1 MKIICLTF
9 TCARDAERAAFHQK
23 FLPANWRKIWCVES
37 KDADLPVPAE
47 TEKLVR
53 DFPRGGS
60 LRQVEAIRG
69 MRAVFLEL
77 ANECDLLVKLD
88 SDTALFRP
96 EAFTVPAE
104 VADTDFTYIRRHTAE
119 SRLLANG
126 CCYAVSE
133 RALRRLKNFDEA
145 RDIPPAF
152 GGHEDLIFSAFWTGG
167 IVPENR
173 DLTLCQIDKK
183 KVWWSIKTYAGND
196 IFAGHFG
203 YIPQAQDFALCEAL
217 HGRRDTPVA
226 SA

>member
-1 MKIICLTF
+1 MNIICLTF

-23 FLPANWRKIWCVES
+23 FLPENWRKIWCVEP
-37 KDADLPVPAE
+37 KDALLPVPAG

-53 DFPRGGS
+53 AFPRGAS
-60 LRQVEAIRG
+60 LRQIEAIRG
-69 MRAVFLEL
+69 MRNVYLEL
-77 ANECDLLVKLD
+77 AEKCDLLVKLD

-96 EAFTVPAE
+96 EAWTVPAE
-104 VADTDFTYIRRHTAE
+104 VADIDFTYIRRHTAE

-126 CCYAVSE
+126 CCYAVSK
-133 RALRRLKNFDEA
+133 RALQRLKNFDET
-145 RDIPPAF
+145 RDALPAF

-183 KVWWSIKTYAGND
+183 KVWWSIKAYAGND

-203 YIPQAQDFALCEAL
+203 YIPQDEDFALCKKFTN
-217 HGRRDTPVA
+217 R
-226 SA
+226 